1 MLEVTGIHTFYGISH
16 ILFGVS
22 LSINQGETVCLL
34 GRNGAGKTT
43 TARSII
49 GLTPPRQG
57 SIKFKGEEIA
67 GKKPHVIVRRGMG
80 FVPDNRRI
88 FADLT
93 VGENLDI
100 GQRRAKEGGGW
111 NKDKVYGLFPVL
123 KHIESRKGGNLS
135 GGEQQMLTI
144 ARTLMGNPDLLLL
157 DEPSEGLAP
166 LVIKALE
173 EQIVKLK
180 ETGLTILLS
189 EQNVLSALMLSD
201 RGYIIGNGEIV
212 YEGSAN
218 ELKENSEIRKK
229 HLLI

>member
-1 MLEVTGIHTFYGISH
+1 MLEVNEIHTFYGLSH

-22 LSINQGETVCLL
+22 LHINQGETVCLL

-93 VGENLDI
+93 VSENLDI
-100 GQRRAKEGGGW
+100 GQRRSKEIEGW
-111 NKDKVYGLFPVL
+111 NKDKVYDLFPAL
-123 KHIESRKGGNLS
+123 KHIKLRKGGNLS

-166 LVIKALE
+166 LVVKALE
-173 EQIVKLK
+173 EQILKLK

-212 YEGSAN
+212 YEGSAD